1 MAVAHHNI
9 RHTDRPV
16 LHALAKNWRLL
27 QLRGIAGIVFGILA
41 FAWPGSLA
49 GI

>member
-1 MAVAHHNI
+1 
-9 RHTDRPV
+9 
-16 LHALAKNWRLL
+16 LNWWLL